1 MSPKKI
7 ILQEGAILISDA
19 HYSFKHPGLL
29 DLLRAIAEKKIF
41 TSQLLLMGD
50 MFDLLFSNVP
60 FTLERNKDVI
70 DLINLLSK
78 QMEIIYLEG
87 NHDFNLASL
96 FPNLD
101 VYPLSAQP
109 VEAIFHDR
117 RVGLAHGDFG
127 GEIGYRIY
135 TAVIRNS
142 RVLKLLDMV
151 DQIGNNF
158 IMNALD
164 NKLTNKDDCRKIDHF
179 EQKIREHLKSI
190 DLSRY
195 DYFIE
200 GHFHQDRQFDIAG
213 CHYINPAAFA
223 CNETYYVVKSDQSGM
238 RVDKVLFDRES

>member
-7 ILQEGAILISDA
+7 ILREGAILISDA

-29 DLLRAIAEKKIF
+29 DMLRAIAEGEI
-41 TSQLLLMGD
+41 SAPQLLLMGD

-60 FTLERNKDVI
+60 FTLERNQKVI
-70 DLINLLSK
+70 DLINLLSEK
-78 QMEIIYLEG
+78 MEVIYLEG

-96 FPNLD
+96 FPNID
-101 VYPLSAQP
+101 IYPLALQP
-109 VEAIFHDR
+109 VEASFQDK

-127 GEIGYRIY
+127 GETGYRIY
-135 TAVIRNS
+135 TAIIRNS
-142 RVLKLLDMV
+142 WVLKFLDTV
-151 DQIGNNF
+151 DKIGNNF

-164 NKLTNKDDCRKIDHF
+164 NKLTNKDDCRKIDNF
-179 EQKIREHLKSI
+179 EQKIRNHLRDI

-213 CHYINPAAFA
+213 CHYVNPAAFA
-223 CNETYYVVKSDQSGM
+223 CNDIYYVVKSDQSGM